1 MFSEKNKIYVFCLS
15 MYVCVCSTSI
25 GSLSSTK
32 TKTEKK
38 SFNSTFLLRKCSLT
52 FSEKCLSCCPQKVFF
67 NFSKHLPKNYSLA
80 KHVLTPLFTPFNV
93 KKTKTAQNF

>member
-1 MFSEKNKIYVFCLS
+1 MFSEKIKYMFFVCLCMCVFAVRPLGLFR
-15 MYVCVCSTSI
+15 VQK
-25 GSLSSTK
+25 LK
-32 TKTEKK
+32 
-38 SFNSTFLLRKCSLT
+38 